1 MWSNDKFILA
11 SKEIKKARRRLLV
24 SFVFVFSV
32 FIGIFSQILSFPF
45 QEKSKLLLANQLAN
59 NDNRAKIIDRNNN
72 ILAISV
78 PAWTMYADPIEV
90 LEPTKTAAFLHN
102 LMPEKDLNFLNKKLN
117 LKKRFVEIDR
127 VTSPKRYQTI
137 FNSGITGIH
146 FLKIQ
151 ARIYPKGDLAS
162 HILGN
167 VSKDGEGLA
176 GIERQFDTALKSS
189 ENPVKL
195 TIDSNIQYILQS
207 EIKKQI
213 DFFDADAGAGV
224 VLSIQNGEVLGLS
237 SFPSFDVNYFGEA
250 SKDEIFNRATF
261 ASYDMGSTFKLINT
275 AIALDSGKVNLKD
288 KFDTTK
294 PLYIGR
300 HRVDDFRYL
309 KRPANVAEIL
319 INSSNIGS
327 ALIAEKIGPK
337 IQKNYFDLLELTKK
351 ADLPLMEV
359 SKPIFNE
366 KWTKSNSMTA
376 SYGYG
381 LAVSPIQ
388 LASAVACIFNNGDFI
403 KPKLIVDNKEI
414 IKKRVFSE
422 KTSYLMRK
430 LARAVVTHPDGSGKN
445 SDAFG
450 YFVGG
455 KTGTAEMINGNGDF
469 QKNSNLSSFVG
480 AFPINDPQYLILVL
494 IENPKPQINKLNH
507 HFTTGGQVAAP
518 VVREIVKKIAPIL
531 NIHPVVTDLP
541 KIEQSLKLEMLS
553 NKVRLTNASL

>member
-1 MWSNDKFILA
+1 M
-11 SKEIKKARRRLLV
+11 
-24 SFVFVFSV
+24 
-32 FIGIFSQILSFPF
+32 
-45 QEKSKLLLANQLAN
+45 
-59 NDNRAKIIDRNNN
+59 
-72 ILAISV
+72 
-78 PAWTMYADPIEV
+78 
-90 LEPTKTAAFLHN
+90 
-102 LMPEKDLNFLNKKLN
+102 
-117 LKKRFVEIDR
+117 
-127 VTSPKRYQTI
+127 
-137 FNSGITGIH
+137 
-146 FLKIQ
+146 
-151 ARIYPKGDLAS
+151 AS

-189 ENPVKL
+189 KNPVKL

-224 VLSIQNGEVLGLS
+224 VLNIQNGEVLGLS

-250 SKDEIFNRATF
+250 SKNEIFNRATF

-300 HRVDDFRYL
+300 HKVDDFRYL

-327 ALIAEKIGPK
+327 ALIAEKVGPK

-403 KPKLIVDNKEI
+403 KPKLIVDNKET

-422 KTSYLMRK
+422 KTSHLMRK
-430 LARAVVTHPDGSGKN
+430 LARAVVTHPDGSGKK

-455 KTGTAEMINGNGDF
+455 KTGTAEMINGSGGF
-469 QKNSNLSSFVG
+469 QKHSNLSSFVG
-480 AFPINDPQYLILVL
+480 AFPINNPQYLILVL
-494 IENPKPQINKLNH
+494 IENPKPQIKKLNH

-518 VVREIVKKIAPIL
+518 VVKEIVKKIAPIL

-541 KIEQSLKLEMLS
+541 KIEQSLKLEILS